1 MTENQIDS
9 MRMLELA
16 YRLPMAFW
24 SHFDKIDTEQDKPP
38 KWNFLINKAGV
49 QCSIFWED
57 NSAKVKNSDVS
68 NSDLTNG
75 NNGEDLKDCQS
86 AALLELLLGKID
98 DESATS
104 SAGQKQLLETLVG
117 LTSSNFETSNEEKST
132 QKPAEQAKPAKR
144 AQTGS
149 KRRKS
154 SMSSKTA
161 ETTTEVKRK
170 IMCYLPSNI
179 RLNEKMLK
187 NGSLPVESKNE
198 KSTKYSECANT
209 SSISN

>member
-24 SHFDKIDTEQDKPP
+24 SHFDKIDTEQDNPP

-57 NSAKVKNSDVS
+57 NSTKVKNSDVS
-68 NSDLTNG
+68 NSLTNG

-98 DESATS
+98 DESATN
-104 SAGQKQLLETLVG
+104 SAGQRQLLETLVG
-117 LTSSNFETSNEEKST
+117 LTNPNFETLSEDKSA
-132 QKPAEQAKPAKR
+132 QKPVEQAKNAKR

-154 SMSSKTA
+154 SMNSKTA

-179 RLNEKMLK
+179 RLNENILK
-187 NGSLPVESKNE
+187 NGSLSVKSKND
-198 KSTKYSECANT
+198 KSTKSSESAKT
-209 SSISN
+209 SSIYN

>member
-75 NNGEDLKDCQS
+75 NTGEDLKDCQN

-98 DESATS
+98 DESATN

-117 LTSSNFETSNEEKST
+117 LTSPNFETSNEEKST
-132 QKPAEQAKPAKR
+132 QPHKQNQRNELKQAASDENH
-144 AQTGS
+144 Q
-149 KRRKS
+149 
-154 SMSSKTA
+154 
-161 ETTTEVKRK
+161 
-170 IMCYLPSNI
+170 
-179 RLNEKMLK
+179 
-187 NGSLPVESKNE
+187 
-198 KSTKYSECANT
+198 
-209 SSISN
+209 